1 MRIIYLHGF
10 ASAGNG
16 AKAQALGERFGR
28 EQVLSPDLPVDPRE
42 VATLLDRTLEPLAA
56 DGAVL
61 VGTSLGGFYADYMS
75 QRWKVP
81 CVLVNPSTTPSQTLG
96 RRTGWHTNLVT
107 GVRFE
112 LLPEYARTWAKME
125 MELVDRRDGC
135 LVNLFL
141 AEDDAVLPYGTA
153 LQHIR
158 NPAFSCVTPD
168 GGHRYETHW
177 DLVMDR
183 IAVLVGDSAS
193 RSGP

>member
-1 MRIIYLHGF
+1 MRILYLHGF

-16 AKAQALGERFGR
+16 AKAQALGERFGLER
-28 EQVLSPDLPVDPRE
+28 ILSPDLPVDPQE
-42 VATLLDRTLEPLAA
+42 VAALLDRTLEPLAA

-75 QRWKVP
+75 QRWKAP

-125 MELVDRRDGC
+125 MELADRRDGR

-141 AEDDAVLPYGTA
+141 AKDDDVLPYEYA
-153 LQHIR
+153 LHHIR
-158 NPAFSCVTPD
+158 NPAFRCVASD
-168 GGHRYETHW
+168 GGHRYESHW

-193 RSGP
+193 RSGS